1 MNDHD
6 IVYEI
11 VYIDNN
17 ITAKIN
23 KPPQRKNTCKIADN
37 STLEEMTISMNPGV
51 HSKFH
56 SQGPIQ
62 AM

>member
-23 KPPQRKNTCKIADN
+23 KPPQRKKILVKLQ
-37 STLEEMTISMNPGV
+37 TTV
-51 HSKFH
+51 HWER
-56 SQGPIQ
+56 
-62 AM
+62 

>member
-23 KPPQRKNTCKIADN
+23 KPPQRKKYLFADN
-37 STLEEMTISMNPGV
+37 CTLGEMTISMNPGV

-56 SQGPIQ
+56 SHGPIQ